1 LKDTFVLKEKELSAM
16 RRIELTAIL
25 IVCLSSFGLIGP
37 PVSAEKITLTI
48 TGGVY
53 HMISTPYMPE
63 DRDPQISLE
72 DDLDLYDKSQWRF
85 FRYDPL
91 LLNYA
96 ELKSP
101 EWDPARHDFDYGKG
115 YWIISKSDIDIDIE
129 GVPIGQDWILL
140 DHQGDRWN
148 QIGNVYD
155 YDFPIVGLYVAK
167 DSSPLMRKQLI
178 DDVANDLTYVTL
190 QEYVD
195 GDYVDIPG
203 PGKIVLEVGKAYWLR
218 VNEGVGEPVRLYF
231 LVRPAAL
238 SGEINLSEEFF
249 ERVAQQEDPPDP
261 PPTVE
266 SSATAS
272 FAGGSG
278 GGGGGGCF
286 IATAAY
292 GNYDDP
298 GVQLLRDFRDRYL
311 LKNRFGR
318 FFVDTYYRHGPSLAG
333 LVAKHK
339 PIGVLARCN
348 LMPFIGMSAVVSKM
362 NAYAFLV
369 FIGFPLLAGL
379 FLVKRTKGAWGRCK
393 PKLSRE
399 LKERKREK

>member
-1 LKDTFVLKEKELSAM
+1 M
-16 RRIELTAIL
+16 RRIERAAIL
-25 IVCLSSFGLIGP
+25 IVFLSSFGLTGP
-37 PVSAEKITLTI
+37 ALSAEKITIPI

-53 HMISTPYMPE
+53 HMISAPYMPE
-63 DRDPQISLE
+63 DRDPQVSLE
-72 DDLDLYDKSQWRF
+72 DDLGPYDKSQWRF
-85 FRYDPL
+85 FRYDPEL
-91 LLNYA
+91 STYV
-96 ELKSP
+96 ELKSEGWNP
-101 EWDPARHDFDYGKG
+101 DKFDLDYGRG

-129 GVPIGQDWILL
+129 GAPIGQDWILL
-140 DHQGDRWN
+140 DHEGDRWN
-148 QIGNVYD
+148 QVGNIFGD
-155 YDFPIVGLYVAK
+155 DFPIVGLYVAR
-167 DSSPLMRKQLI
+167 DSTPLIRKQLI

-190 QEYVD
+190 QEFED
-195 GDYVDIPG
+195 GAYIDIPAA
-203 PGKIVLEVGKAYWLR
+203 GKIVLGVGKAYWLR

-238 SGEINLSEEFF
+238 SGEINLGEEFF

-266 SSATAS
+266 SSATAP

-298 GVQLLRDFRDRYL
+298 DVQLLRDFRDRYL

-318 FFVDTYYRHGPSLAG
+318 FFVDTYYRYSPALASL
-333 LVAKHK
+333 VTKHK
-339 PIGVLARCN
+339 PIGALVRCN
-348 LMPFIGMSAVVSKM
+348 LMPLIGMSTVVSKM

-369 FIGFPLLAGL
+369 IIGFLFLPGL
-379 FLVKRTKGAWGRCK
+379 FSVKRTKGAWGRCK
-393 PKLSRE
+393 PKLSTE

>member
-1 LKDTFVLKEKELSAM
+1 
-16 RRIELTAIL
+16 
-25 IVCLSSFGLIGP
+25 
-37 PVSAEKITLTI
+37 
-48 TGGVY
+48 
-53 HMISTPYMPE
+53 MPE

-72 DDLDLYDKSQWRF
+72 DDLDPYDKTKWRF
-85 FRYDPL
+85 FRWDPL
-91 LLNYA
+91 LSKYA

-101 EWDPARHDFDYGKG
+101 EWDPARHDFDYGRG
-115 YWIISKSDIDIDIE
+115 YWIISKSDIEIDIE
-129 GVPIGQDWILL
+129 GVPIGQDWIPLN
-140 DHQGDRWN
+140 HQGDRWN
-148 QIGNVYD
+148 QVGNIFD
-155 YDFPIVGLYVAK
+155 YDFPIVGLYVAR
-167 DSSPLMRKQLI
+167 DSTPLIRKQLI

-190 QEYVD
+190 QEFED
-195 GDYVDIPG
+195 GAYVDIPA
-203 PGKIVLEVGKAYWLR
+203 PGKIALEVGKAYWLR
-218 VNEGVGEPVRLYF
+218 VNKGVGEPVRLYF

-278 GGGGGGCF
+278 GGGGGCF

-318 FFVDTYYRHGPSLAG
+318 FCADTYYRYSPGLAS

-339 PIGVLARCN
+339 PIGALVRCN
-348 LMPFIGMSAVVSKM
+348 LMPLIGVSAVVSKM

-369 FIGFPLLAGL
+369 LIGFLLLAGL
-379 FLVKRTKGAWGRCK
+379 FFVKRTKGAWGRCK

-399 LKERKREK
+399 LKERKKEK